1 MLLVLLIEND
11 NKECRMVVTDI
22 STGLVL
28 KTMRFGVVNDP
39 MLFYHTPSNGKYVLV
54 STEGLPDL
62 MSISEI
68 FEKETEPEM
77 WRRQVGGEMA
87 GNDVV
92 VSDESPLKMTKT
104 RLVVVQ
110 HSPDAP
116 HRIVV
121 LNFWEVD
128 NAEM

>member
-11 NKECRMVVTDI
+11 NEECRMVVTDI

-54 STEGLPDL
+54 STEGLPFL
-62 MSISEI
+62 MSISDI

-77 WRRQVGGEMA
+77 WRRQIGGEMI
-87 GNDVV
+87 GNGAFVIT
-92 VSDESPLKMTKT
+92 ESSFKMTKT

-110 HSPDAP
+110 RYPGAP

-121 LNFWEVD
+121 LNF
-128 NAEM
+128 